1 MAQQLINSAGCS
13 CKGSKFDFQHS
24 HGGSQP
30 SVETDTG
37 DLIPSFGFL
46 GYQTCIQCIDIS
58 AGKTVIPSWAVV
70 AHAFNPSTQEAEE
83 DGSL

>member
-1 MAQQLINSAGCS
+1 MTQQLINSAGCS

-24 HGGSQP
+24 HRGSQP
-30 SVETDTG
+30 SVGPDTG
-37 DLIPSFGFL
+37 DPIPSFGFP
-46 GYQTCIQCIDIS
+46 GHQTCIQWVDTCV
-58 AGKTVIPSWAVV
+58 GKTPIPSWAVV